1 MSIFFLLL
9 SIVLFAVLNRARGG
23 AIVGIKP
30 FVAMTLSYIVLA
42 RFAPLDITGAII
54 VSLLVGALYFALE
67 SICGWGVFLGAIL
80 KRKKVTELEEKECW
94 FIHQA
99 LQIQRWLNIEKHWL
113 WYCRIMLAVR
123 GMVWGMCLLPLSY
136 FLPLL
141 HVSLSIIVLG
151 IAFPLCAE
159 LGRLTDGKY
168 NFHPYVGGDWDHQEL
183 YYGAVFGAVFYYLLV

>member
-1 MSIFFLLL
+1 MSIFFLLS

-42 RFAPLDITGAII
+42 RFAPLDITGAI
-54 VSLLVGALYFALE
+54 
-67 SICGWGVFLGAIL
+67 L
-80 KRKKVTELEEKECW
+80 KRKKVTQLEEKECW

-99 LQIQRWLNIEKHWL
+99 IQIQRWLNIEKHWL
-113 WYCRIMLAVR
+113 WYCRIMLSVR

-141 HVSLSIIVLG
+141 HVSLSIVLLG

-183 YYGAVFGAVFYYLLV
+183 YYGAVFGAMFYCLLI